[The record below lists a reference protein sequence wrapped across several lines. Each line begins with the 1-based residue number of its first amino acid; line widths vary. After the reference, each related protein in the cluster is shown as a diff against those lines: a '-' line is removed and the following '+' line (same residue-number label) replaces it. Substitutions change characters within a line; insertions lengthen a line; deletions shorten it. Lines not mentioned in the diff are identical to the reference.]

1 MKKHVLSLL
10 FLFLCFCLTACG
22 QSRGTIFG
30 EVVDIHQDPKT
41 GTALIL
47 QTDDGPAAVL
57 LETDTLV
64 GGTVD
69 LDGDAYKAA
78 PHTGVQL
85 YFVPDGSAGSLTMA
99 DGKTVHAYHAA
110 GYISLES
117 YLVENAVT
125 LSDGTP
131 LDVWKSDTWGNRYQL
146 KDGTVLLRENPPYGP
161 ENVYVGNLAGLD
173 DFSEAAKSTV
183 LQYYAEQGQLY
194 DLQNELERAYDEY
207 TESPKDF
214 SSHLL
219 EQRTAP
225 AAASDQVMYF
235 TTILTLPVSG
245 NIIEEVRFLAAFDRK
260 TGTLIPTANLFTCG
274 KDEIGPALLDLAA
287 KNGSLPDDPS
297 LKLEMAAAFQMEY
310 LDISSDSLCIVFPQG
325 TLLSEEHTYIISI
338 DLTDDMKAL
347 FQPWAVPNSQET

>member
-1 MKKHVLSLL
+1 MKKYILSLL
-10 FLFLCFCLTACG
+10 FLFLCLCLTACG
-22 QSRGTIFG
+22 QSRSAISG

-47 QTDDGPAAVL
+47 QTDGGQAAVL

-64 GGTVD
+64 VGTAD

-85 YFVPDGSAGSLTMA
+85 YFFPDGRAGSLTTA
-99 DGKTVHAYHAA
+99 DGKTVQAYHAA
-110 GYISLES
+110 GYVSLEA
-117 YLVENAVT
+117 YLVENAAA
-125 LSDGTP
+125 LSAGIP
-131 LDVWKSDTWGNRYQL
+131 LDVWKSDTFGNRYQL
-146 KDGTVLLRENPPYGP
+146 KDGTVLLRENPSFGP
-161 ENVYVGNLAGLD
+161 ENVYVGNLADFD
-173 DFSEAAKSTV
+173 DFSETAKSAV

-194 DLQNELERAYDEY
+194 NLQNELERAYDEY
-207 TESPKDF
+207 MESPKNF

-260 TGTLIPTANLFTCG
+260 TGALIPTANLFTCEE
-274 KDEIGPALLDLAA
+274 DEIGPALLDLAA
-287 KNGSLPDDPS
+287 KVGSLPDDPS
-297 LKLEMAAAFQMEY
+297 LKREMAAAFQMEY

-325 TLLSEEHTYIISI
+325 TLPSEEYTYIISI
-338 DLTDDMKAL
+338 DLTDDIKAL
-347 FQPWAVPNSQET
+347 FQPWAVPSSPET